1 MSAVEVLSWEAVRAA
16 EPGMSDFRVHRAN
29 FGGRVHAY
37 IINAKFGPVTYR
49 LVNFTT
55 NAPLSNELRD
65 ACINL
70 ARCSS

>member
-1 MSAVEVLSWEAVRAA
+1 MSAVEVTSWTVVRAA
-16 EPGMSDFRVHRAN
+16 EPGMFDFRVHRSS
-29 FGGRVHAY
+29 FEESHSY
-37 IINAKFGPVTYR
+37 TINAKIGSVTYR

-55 NAPLSNELRD
+55 NAPLTNELRD